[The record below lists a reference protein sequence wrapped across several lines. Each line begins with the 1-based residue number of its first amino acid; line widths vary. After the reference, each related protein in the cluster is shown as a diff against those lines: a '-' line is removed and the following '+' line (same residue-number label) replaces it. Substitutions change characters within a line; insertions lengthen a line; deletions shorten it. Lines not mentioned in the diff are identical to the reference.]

1 MNIAEM
7 IKLGMK
13 GFKPSDIRSI
23 NESGIETKDII
34 SLAENGYKAAD
45 VNELIAFAKENA
57 KQTAEQPVVQPET
70 SEDKPQEPAVQTEP
84 GAGNV
89 DYDKQLAEQNT
100 EIANL
105 KKQLAAAQRANS
117 QQNLGSA
124 EPVNPRS
131 AVQEAFKQIY

>member
-23 NESGIETKDII
+23 NESGMETKDII

-57 KQTAEQPVVQPET
+57 KQTAEQPIVQPET
-70 SEDKPQEPAVQTEP
+70 SEDKPQGPADHTEP

-117 QQNLGSA
+117 QQNLGSN

>member
-23 NESGIETKDII
+23 NDSGIETKDII

-57 KQTAEQPVVQPET
+57 KQTAEQPIVQPET
-70 SEDKPQEPAVQTEP
+70 SGDKPQGPADHTDT

>member
-45 VNELIAFAKENA
+45 VNELIAFARENA
-57 KQTAEQPVVQPET
+57 KPTAEQPVVQPED
-70 SEDKPQEPAVQTEP
+70 SGDKTQGPADHTDT
-84 GAGNV
+84 GAGSV

-124 EPVNPRS
+124 EPVDPRS

>member
-70 SEDKPQEPAVQTEP
+70 SEDKPQGPADRTDT

-124 EPVNPRS
+124 EPVDPRS

>member
-1 MNIAEM
+1 MNIADM
-7 IKLGMK
+7 IRLGVK

-23 NESGIETKDII
+23 NDSGIETKDII
-34 SLAENGYKAAD
+34 SLAESGYKAAD

-57 KQTAEQPVVQPET
+57 ETKAEQPIVQPET
-70 SEDKPQEPAVQTEP
+70 SGDNPQGPADHTEP

-89 DYDKQLAEQNT
+89 DYDKQLADQNA

-117 QQNLGSA
+117 QQNLGSN

>member
-7 IKLGMK
+7 IKLGVK

-23 NESGIETKDII
+23 NDSGIETKDII
-34 SLAENGYKAAD
+34 SLAESGYKAAD

-57 KQTAEQPVVQPET
+57 ETKAELSAVQPEK
-70 SEDKPQEPAVQTEP
+70 SEDNPQGPADHQT
-84 GAGNV
+84 AGDNNA
-89 DYDKQLAEQNT
+89 DYDIQLANQSAEIEQ
-100 EIANL
+100 L

-124 EPVNPRS
+124 EPVNPRQE
-131 AVQEAFKQIY
+131 VQNIFKQIY

>member
-7 IKLGMK
+7 IKLGVK

-23 NESGIETKDII
+23 NDSGIETKDII
-34 SLAENGYKAAD
+34 SLAESGYKAAD

-57 KQTAEQPVVQPET
+57 QPTAEQPAVQPGSQELEPHGPADT
-70 SEDKPQEPAVQTEP
+70 PAQGEEKP
-84 GAGNV
+84 
-89 DYDKQLAEQNT
+89 DYDKQLTDQSA
-100 EIANL
+100 EIAKL
-105 KKQLAAAQRANS
+105 KQQLAAAQKANS

>member
-1 MNIAEM
+1 MNIADM
-7 IKLGMK
+7 IKLAMK

-34 SLAENGYKAAD
+34 SLAESGYKAAD

-57 KQTAEQPVVQPET
+57 EPKAEQPAVQPDI
-70 SEDKPQEPAVQTEP
+70 SGDKPQGPADHTDA

-89 DYDKQLAEQNT
+89 DYDKQLADQDA

>member
-70 SEDKPQEPAVQTEP
+70 SGDEPQGPADHTDT

-89 DYDKQLAEQNT
+89 DYDTQLAEQNT

-117 QQNLGSA
+117 QRNLGSA